1 MKHILSIL
9 LFAALL
15 AVASCSRTD
24 DTRLAVAERQMAEHP
39 DSALLTLRQIDATS
53 LNRHNTALY
62 ALLLTQAL
70 DKNDVAVNNDS
81 SIRIAVDYYSRYND
95 NDKKLRSFYYWGKTF
110 VNSGNLRKATAAF
123 AEAEQYVDAKTD
135 LLMLGLLYS
144 QLGDLYENYG
154 DYQKSLS
161 YFQKAYKAYL
171 SKGAKRHSN
180 FALYDIGC
188 AYYNL
193 MDHKNALIYWDKAK
207 KLGKEEDDTI
217 VIKDCLASE
226 LKYYVEQEN
235 FTIADSLLQELT
247 NNYNT
252 DDFAT
257 TFYCAVAAI
266 ASTKG
271 DETHVD
277 KMLDKAKNVAETPL
291 DSLSVLQFTSI
302 IDARLGDFKS
312 AYYNIKN
319 CYKAENKEIRKRL
332 AQPLL
337 TLQRDELAK
346 EIEIT
351 TLQHKS
357 KQMKLWLTMLV
368 VAIILVIVVLYLW
381 IIIKKKNRE
390 IENFQDLLFDL
401 KSTFESNNNAKDNLL
416 RELFKKKFKYLNE
429 IGNSVFDLT
438 DDPKCHKLLYREMK
452 KLIERFRKDKNL
464 QKELEILVDEYCNGV
479 ISKLRLELPELEN
492 DEIMQLCF
500 HCAGF
505 SGKLIGLIFKKSQA
519 NIYMRKTRLKKK
531 ILEFGGQSKD
541 LILDCLE
548 K

>member
-1 MKHILSIL
+1 M
-9 LFAALL
+9 LF
-15 AVASCSRTD
+15 
-24 DTRLAVAERQMAEHP
+24 
-39 DSALLTLRQIDATS
+39 
-53 LNRHNTALY
+53 
-62 ALLLTQAL
+62 
-70 DKNDVAVNNDS
+70 
-81 SIRIAVDYYSRYND
+81 
-95 NDKKLRSFYYWGKTF
+95 RS
-110 VNSGNLRKATAAF
+110 
-123 AEAEQYVDAKTD
+123 
-135 LLMLGLLYS
+135 
-144 QLGDLYENYG
+144 
-154 DYQKSLS
+154 
-161 YFQKAYKAYL
+161 
-171 SKGAKRHSN
+171 
-180 FALYDIGC
+180 
-188 AYYNL
+188 
-193 MDHKNALIYWDKAK
+193 
-207 KLGKEEDDTI
+207 
-217 VIKDCLASE
+217 
-226 LKYYVEQEN
+226 
-235 FTIADSLLQELT
+235 
-247 NNYNT
+247 
-252 DDFAT
+252 
-257 TFYCAVAAI
+257 
-266 ASTKG
+266 
-271 DETHVD
+271 
-277 KMLDKAKNVAETPL
+277 
-291 DSLSVLQFTSI
+291 
-302 IDARLGDFKS
+302 
-312 AYYNIKN
+312 
-319 CYKAENKEIRKRL
+319 YKAENKEIRKRL

-416 RELFKKKFKYLNE
+416 RELFKKRFKYLNE

-452 KLIERFRKDKNL
+452 KLIERFRKGKNL